1 MSDLVLEARDLVK
14 VYAGHRALDGMHL
27 SVPRGAVLGL
37 LGPNGAGKST
47 TLRVV
52 LGLVRPTRG
61 EIKLFGRPLE
71 KERLSLL
78 RRVGSLVEGAAFYE
92 QLSAVDNLRWL
103 GELAGGAP
111 RDRIASLLEDV
122 GLAKRG
128 GDPVKNY
135 STGMRQRLG
144 LAAAILH
151 DPELVVLDEPLS
163 GLDPPAV
170 LLVRALIRRLA
181 QEGKTVIVSS
191 HALHEVEQ
199 VCDRVTIVR
208 SGRVLAEGAVNEL
221 LDPDSVRL
229 ELEVDDPQQAAKLLA
244 ADAAVESVEENAGEE
259 TPRLL
264 VQLAQREEAAR
275 LNRLLVEAG
284 IGVSAFVPRR
294 PSLEELFHQ
303 LAGDASAGERPPE
316 DRPSD
321 GPEAAA

>member
-14 VYAGHRALDGMHL
+14 VYSGHRALDGMHL
-27 SVPRGAVLGL
+27 RVPRGAVLGL

-61 EIKLFGRPLE
+61 EVELFGRPLAQ
-71 KERLSLL
+71 ERLSLL

-92 QLSAVDNLRWL
+92 QLSARDNLRWL

-111 RDRIASLLEDV
+111 RERIERLLADV
-122 GLAKRG
+122 GLEQRG
-128 GDPVKNY
+128 DDAVKTY

-181 QEGKTVIVSS
+181 EEGKTVLVSS

-208 SGRVLAEGAVNEL
+208 SGRVLAEGAVSEL

-229 ELEVDDPQQAAKLLA
+229 EVEVNDPERAAKLLSE
-244 ADAAVESVEENAGEE
+244 DAAVESVSEGKPDAKERAK
-259 TPRLL
+259 LL
-264 VQLAQREEAAR
+264 VQLTQREEAAR
-275 LNRLLVEAG
+275 LNRSLVEAG
-284 IGVSAFVPRR
+284 LEVSAFVPRR

-316 DRPSD
+316 RD
-321 GPEAAA
+321 PEAAA